1 MGGGV
6 MSEALKPC
14 PFCGG
19 EPEMY
24 GWDDDDDDGGG
35 AVILCGGYRKPDG
48 CGARIERSKE
58 MDFDEFDE
66 EEEGR
71 LVDEAVSAWNRRAPL
86 RDEEGLRRAIF
97 GVLYGKPWTQDECY
111 DAADAILAAV
121 KERV

>member
-1 MGGGV
+1 